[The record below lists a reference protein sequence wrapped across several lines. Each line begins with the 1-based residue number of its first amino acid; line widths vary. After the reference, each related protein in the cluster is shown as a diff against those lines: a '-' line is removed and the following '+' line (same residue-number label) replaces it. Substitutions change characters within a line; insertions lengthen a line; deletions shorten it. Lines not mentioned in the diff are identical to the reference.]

1 MPYQIKFNIGENKQM
16 INKLEKANTGEITTL
31 FSDKYSFTC
40 KMRYIARKDIK
51 EYHLEIFKMAQEA
64 IALAPAFAGFIAFKE
79 AQLGK
84 ESKYFNELEKY
95 QALDEFKKMYY
106 KANELLNK
114 GIQDNILV
122 GININLTS
130 TKIST
135 PKTITS
141 AKIDTTT
148 STKIST

>member
-1 MPYQIKFNIGENKQM
+1 M
-16 INKLEKANTGEITTL
+16 INNFIKTNTEEVTTL
-31 FSDKYSFTC
+31 FSGKYGFTC
-40 KMRYIARKDIK
+40 AMRYIARKDIK
-51 EYHLEIFKMAQEA
+51 EYHIEIFKMAQEA
-64 IALAPAFAGFIAFKE
+64 INLAPAFAGFIEFKE
-79 AQLGK
+79 KQLGK
-84 ESKYFNELEKY
+84 EAKYFNELEKY
-95 QALDEFKKMYY
+95 QTLDEFKKMYY

-130 TKIST
+130 AKIST
-135 PKTITS
+135 TKIITS